1 MLVSR
6 RPGALTAW
14 GSAFLLG
21 LESADHT
28 DDAVRA
34 DDALHR
40 VVGLPG
46 EDGGATVP
54 VALGR
59 LRASGVTALRLV
71 LPEPGDLTGMAGPA
85 AASTA
90 ATAAGA
96 AVLTVGPHTA
106 PTLALIPSSARSEQ
120 GDVVRWDVVDV
131 EPTVAPH
138 GLPTLGEADRMVAEA
153 MREAIESLAVLDVAS
168 GRDDVAGRLAG
179 IERGLQRL
187 DLPAALPARA
197 QRLVASGS
205 RLLAITVL
213 AADSDGAA
221 VTAAAAAAR
230 AEVLRPLR
238 RAARYALCA
247 GYSALADPTSG
258 AAGGPR

>member
-1 MLVSR
+1 VLVSR

-21 LESADHT
+21 VESADHT

-40 VVGLPG
+40 VVGAPG
-46 EDGGATVP
+46 DDGPATVA

-59 LRASGVTALRLV
+59 MRAAGVTALRLV

-85 AASTA
+85 AAGA
-90 ATAAGA
+90 AAVAAGA
-96 AVLTVGPHTA
+96 AVLTLGPPGVVA
-106 PTLALIPSSARSEQ
+106 LALIPTSAESEG
-120 GDVVRWDVVDV
+120 GDVVRWDVVPVD
-131 EPTVAPH
+131 PTVPPH
-138 GLPTLGEADRMVAEA
+138 GLPTLGEADRMVAESR
-153 MREAIESLAVLDVAS
+153 REATEALAVLDVAA
-168 GRDDVAGRLAG
+168 GREAVAARLAG

-187 DLPAALPARA
+187 DLPVALPARA
-197 QRLVASGS
+197 QRLVASAS
-205 RLLAITVL
+205 RLLAITVI
-213 AADSDGAA
+213 AADTDGAA
-221 VTAAAAAAR
+221 VTAADAAAR

-258 AAGGPR
+258 AGPGPR

>member
-21 LESADHT
+21 VESADHT

-40 VVGLPG
+40 VVGAPG
-46 EDGGATVP
+46 DDGPATVA

-59 LRASGVTALRLV
+59 LRSAGVTALRLV
-71 LPEPGDLTGMAGPA
+71 LPEPGDLTGMAGPSAAGA
-85 AASTA
+85 AAVE
-90 ATAAGA
+90 AGA
-96 AVLTVGPHTA
+96 AVLTVGPPGA
-106 PTLALIPSSARSEQ
+106 PTLALIPTAAESEG
-120 GDVVRWDVVDV
+120 GDVVRWDVVHVDL
-131 EPTVAPH
+131 TVPPH
-138 GLPTLGEADRMVAEA
+138 GLPTLGEADRMVAES
-153 MREAIESLAVLDVAS
+153 MREATESLAQLDVAA
-168 GRDDVAGRLAG
+168 GRDSIAARLAG

-187 DLPAALPARA
+187 DLPSALPPRA
-197 QRLVASGS
+197 QRLVASAS
-205 RLLAITVL
+205 RLLAITVI

-221 VTAAAAAAR
+221 VTAADAAAR

-258 AAGGPR
+258 ATAGPR